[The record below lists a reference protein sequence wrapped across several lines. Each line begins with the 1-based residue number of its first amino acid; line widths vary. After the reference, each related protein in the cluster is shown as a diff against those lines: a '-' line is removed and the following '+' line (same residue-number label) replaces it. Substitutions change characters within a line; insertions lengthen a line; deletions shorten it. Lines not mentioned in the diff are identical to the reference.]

1 MNKLKILM
9 TMNLI
14 RIDLTF
20 WKQLILISEGN
31 LINML
36 IKLERKTTMKNKLL
50 SDLILLPKKSKIN
63 KCKLLHRN
71 ISLKSCGK
79 SK

>member
-36 IKLERKTTMKNKLL
+36 IKLERKTKMKNKLL
-50 SDLILLPKKSKIN
+50 SDLILIPKKSKIN
-63 KCKLLHRN
+63 KILLT
-71 ISLKSCGK
+71 LLYLPKD
-79 SK
+79 